1 MMGVLMTS
9 FIGQL
14 SVLDRRSKE
23 LVREEALDTTLRYMR
38 DVIRR
43 ATRQP
48 ISRTQ
53 EGVNEYLLGD
63 QSMLSF
69 SAVIRTGSERYA
81 LRQLQFVVRRNESEG
96 QLVQFSRI
104 VDPGG
109 DSEADNWLEEEVL
122 LNGVDKVIFSYADG
136 ASSVESA
143 WDVPGRFPK
152 AISVTLQSEQEGRF
166 LSRSTTAIPAL
177 SR

>member
-1 MMGVLMTS
+1 
-9 FIGQL
+9 
-14 SVLDRRSKE
+14 
-23 LVREEALDTTLRYMR
+23 
-38 DVIRR
+38 
-43 ATRQP
+43 
-48 ISRTQ
+48 
-53 EGVNEYLLGD
+53 
-63 QSMLSF
+63 MLSF

-136 ASSVESA
+136 PSSVESA

-152 AISVTLQSEQEGRF
+152 AISVTLQSEREGRF